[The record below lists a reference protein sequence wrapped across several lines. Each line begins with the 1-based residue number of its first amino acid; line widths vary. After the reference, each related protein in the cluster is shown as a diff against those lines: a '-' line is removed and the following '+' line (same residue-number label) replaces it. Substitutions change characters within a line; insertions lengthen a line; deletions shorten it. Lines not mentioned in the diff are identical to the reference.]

1 MRFERLNRHQSCYPV
16 IVPFLTCLFHHVVT
30 SRSSFFVAS
39 VSLTLRHMKSYSQC
53 STYSIPAQKLKV
65 HTILQRYSSTFFTFI
80 MPGQMRWCY
89 RLWHLIKYY
98 INIYSLSPCYHE
110 PMYIWLSNYN
120 SNNNNYFTFTIKNAA
135 VRKIYIYQCATFLGE
150 LQHTPSFLR
159 ASVYSTFIGYQ

>member
-1 MRFERLNRHQSCYPV
+1 MLWHLGQYR
-16 IVPFLTCLFHHVVT
+16 VT
-30 SRSSFFVAS
+30 EPNTAFFVAS

-65 HTILQRYSSTFFTFI
+65 HTILQRYSSTLFTFI

-98 INIYSLSPCYHE
+98 INIYSVSPCYHE

-120 SNNNNYFTFTIKNAA
+120 NNNNYLTFTIKNAA

-150 LQHTPSFLR
+150 LQHIPSFLR